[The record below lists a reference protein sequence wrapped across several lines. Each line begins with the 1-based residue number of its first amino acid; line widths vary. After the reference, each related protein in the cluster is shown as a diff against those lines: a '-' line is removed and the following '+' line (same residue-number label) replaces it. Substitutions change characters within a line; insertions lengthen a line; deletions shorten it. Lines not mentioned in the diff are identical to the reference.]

1 MTSLTKAIRDMIKQ
15 QKIQP
20 TPPSRK
26 LFEMEETSRL
36 SVESDSNLN
45 IRVHKVANGWVVNV
59 NMENSV
65 SHESV
70 THVCSA
76 ADNIVDKVNE
86 LVAIYKLQS

>member
-1 MTSLTKAIRDMIKQ
+1 MTILSTAMRKLLSKQ
-15 QKIQP
+15 NIQP
-20 TPPSRK
+20 TRPSRK
-26 LFEMEETSRL
+26 LFEMEETSRM

-70 THVCSA
+70 THVCSTT
-76 ADNIVDKVNE
+76 DSVVDKVNE